1 MFWCFRAPRC
11 LDVTEKMRTRFE
23 DIRVS
28 GVGIPARAYMHTCY
42 TAASLYRYMF
52 FCNAFRR
59 GVYRILQGVLRLLK
73 PPWNSITY
81 DVACNLQ
88 LLGLPTDFTDKRTL
102 NMATRPV
109 QNTAMTTRRV
119 FDEIRAYAQSHDAAL
134 RTDRKWHAT
143 SIVSCSQG
151 VGEEFVPRAN
161 RAARMAGGGG
171 GGSPRE
177 SVRLLKGARRREV
190 DQEFGDFAT
199 AAPTLVGRA
208 RRAPE
213 RMAFVRGDAP
223 AGRICVQRAAHLI
236 IRICG
241 AVEAD
246 RQTQY
251 VQCIVFREWM
261 RSHLV
266 FRVQGSTEEMAS
278 FVLGNLRGP
287 PRPSILVAT
296 ARDMAPA
303 AFDTIRSGLRVS
315 PHH

>member
-1 MFWCFRAPRC
+1 MHSRTTQHCVQTESGTRLRSYRARKALAKSSC
-11 LDVTEKMRTRFE
+11 LGRT
-23 DIRVS
+23 
-28 GVGIPARAYMHTCY
+28 A
-42 TAASLYRYMF
+42 
-52 FCNAFRR
+52 
-59 GVYRILQGVLRLLK
+59 
-73 PPWNSITY
+73 PPGW
-81 DVACNLQ
+81 
-88 LLGLPTDFTDKRTL
+88 P
-102 NMATRPV
+102 
-109 QNTAMTTRRV
+109 
-119 FDEIRAYAQSHDAAL
+119 
-134 RTDRKWHAT
+134 
-143 SIVSCSQG
+143 
-151 VGEEFVPRAN
+151 
-161 RAARMAGGGG
+161 GGG